1 MLRPPGPAVPAARM
15 SPHVPVGTVTCPLLS
30 AAALGAA
37 QPYGLSLTT
46 RNIPPASLRYDR
58 LTLVARVAGPRSLA
72 GDLLLGCV
80 PARLSSV
87 AFMAPGDVC
96 HGPQCSLVGLGP
108 AALEYRSCHW
118 PGGSAG
124 SPQCIRPW
132 GCRLLR
138 PVPLLPS
145 VHVRVR
151 CPAPRGACSPVCAL
165 CAVCV
170 CCGSPPY
177 KIFFA
182 LHLFCFL
189 LPFFGFFLKKEKRG
203 ARAHCRHRHGQL
215 VQQCNSVMFSG
226 VRRRCFGGGRAAGV
240 RLARLD
246 VRVRVR
252 VRLGL
257 VSCLFASGAGW

>member
-1 MLRPPGPAVPAARM
+1 M
-15 SPHVPVGTVTCPLLS
+15 SVSRVTCPLLS

-37 QPYGLSLTT
+37 QPYGISLTT
-46 RNIPPASLRYDR
+46 GGIAPACLWYDR
-58 LTLVARVAGPRSLA
+58 LNPVAPVAGPHCLA
-72 GDLLLGCV
+72 GDPFLGCV

-87 AFMAPGDVC
+87 ASMAPGNLC
-96 HGPQCSLVGLGP
+96 HCPRCSLAGLGP

-118 PGGSAG
+118 PGELGG
-124 SPQCIRPW
+124 SPQCVGPW

-151 CPAPRGACSPVCAL
+151 CRGPRGACAPVCAL

-170 CCGSPPY
+170 CCWWLCPSSSPPNFLFLLS
-177 KIFFA
+177 FF
-182 LHLFCFL
+182 LLCICFVLFCLFM
-189 LPFFGFFLKKEKRG
+189 FFFVFLKMERG

-215 VQQCNSVMFSG
+215 VQRCKSVVFSG
-226 VRRRCFGGGRAAGV
+226 VRRRCLGGSRAPGV

-246 VRVRVR
+246 VHGYGSGWVW
-252 VRLGL
+252 L
-257 VSCLFASGAGW
+257 VASLFLVLAG